1 MRGILG
7 PHTAIVAGWNGRY
20 DNTNSISA
28 KGGSYEGNFRQS
40 CDRGSHHVCGCADWA
55 PADVAACDLVQKS
68 AIPELMR
75 EPIKQHTPNR
85 QFQSFDGAK
94 ISTCIFFGQRNRV
107 HLTLQEFPNSSLTS
121 QAFQTSTKSNDF
133 AKFTAESRLGEKAM
147 WWKGATEAY
156 GYVVVKGNRI
166 LSFET
171 RWGDGHDGVGLQ
183 EKMRPLVTDAV
194 RAM

>member
-1 MRGILG
+1 MFFLK
-7 PHTAIVAGWNGRY
+7 AIFGSRVIAAVIMCAGAQIGH
-20 DNTNSISA
+20 A
-28 KGGSYEGNFRQS
+28 
-40 CDRGSHHVCGCADWA
+40 
-55 PADVAACDLVQKS
+55 ADVAACDLVQKS

-75 EPIKQHTPNR
+75 EPIKQHSPNR

-94 ISTCIFFGQRNRV
+94 ISTCIFFGQRNRI
-107 HLTLQEFPNSSLTS
+107 HLTLQEFPNSSLAS

-133 AKFTAESRLGEKAM
+133 AKFTAQSKLGEKAM